1 MALNRETHGPGPI
14 QIVIEAAEE
23 HLRESLRR
31 LLGGGSPDLEIS
43 IRWNGAPAVPSRPGG
58 YARRLPI
65 PQGEGVIRYL
75 EVGQVDWIEAANQY
89 VRLHVGKRSYLVRES
104 MGALAS
110 SLDPERFQRIH
121 RSAIVNLDRIDEL
134 RASSPSQYRA
144 VLRDGKVLPVSPQQW
159 DALKSALAGLP

>member
-1 MALNRETHGPGPI
+1 MRRTTELDPI
-14 QIVIEAAEE
+14 QIVIAAEE
-23 HLRESLRR
+23 YLREGMRR
-31 LLGGGSPDLEIS
+31 LLGGESPDLEIS
-43 IRWNGAPAVPSRPGG
+43 IRWNGAPAIPSRAGG

-89 VRLHVGKRSYLVRES
+89 VRLHVAKRSYLVRES
-104 MGALAS
+104 MGGLSA

-134 RASSPSQYRA
+134 RAAAPSQFRA
-144 VLRDGKVLPVSPQQW
+144 VLRDGKVLPVSPQHW
-159 DALKSALAGLP
+159 DALKSALTGLP